1 MQVQI
6 DDPNNRAAKYRM
18 EQDKAFS
25 NPQVSVEDRFMNDPH
40 DQAEFYDNNTKKQ
53 NFVDDINDEQI
64 QKLMR
69 ARETLGPANEEISN
83 HIDDS

>member
-1 MQVQI
+1 
-6 DDPNNRAAKYRM
+6 
-18 EQDKAFS
+18 
-25 NPQVSVEDRFMNDPH
+25 MNDPH